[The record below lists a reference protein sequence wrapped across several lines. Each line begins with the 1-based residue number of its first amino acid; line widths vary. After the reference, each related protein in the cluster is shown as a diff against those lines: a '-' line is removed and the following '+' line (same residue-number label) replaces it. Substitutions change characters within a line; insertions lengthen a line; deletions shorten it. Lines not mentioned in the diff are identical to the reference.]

1 MYAVKDARF
10 IQEIQKLA
18 ANMYRMGWDERN
30 GGNISYLV
38 PEEEVRYYIDSSAV
52 RRHFSMDF
60 DASPVAGKYFVVT
73 GTTKYFKNIEEYPEV
88 NLGLLR
94 ISDDG
99 KGYDLLWGYEDG
111 GRPTSEFPSHLMS
124 HIARLKIDP
133 KHRIVMHTHPIN
145 TIAMTFVH
153 ELSDRAFTRTLWQ
166 MITECIVVFPEG
178 VGVLPWM
185 VCGNTEIG
193 EATAAKMKQYR
204 SVIWA
209 QHGIFGT
216 GQDPDEAFG
225 LIETIEKAAEI
236 YMKIAHLPI
245 LQNIKDEEL
254 KELAKAFQLDYR
266 KDFLD

>member
-10 IQEIQKLA
+10 IKEMQKMA

-38 PEEEVRYYIDSSAV
+38 TEEEVAYYVDPAKSL
-52 RRHFSMDF
+52 RHFAMDF

-73 GTTKYFKNIEEYPEV
+73 GTTKYFKNVEDYPEV

-124 HIARLKIDP
+124 HIERLKIDP
-133 KHRIVMHTHPIN
+133 KHRIVMHTHPTN
-145 TIAMTFVH
+145 VIAMTFVH
-153 ELSDRAFTRTLWQ
+153 ELSDRAFTRTLRQ

-178 VGVLPWM
+178 VGDLPWM

-193 EATAAKMKQYR
+193 EATAEKMKQYR

-254 KELAKAFQLDYR
+254 KALAKDFSLDYR

>member
-1 MYAVKDARF
+1 MYAMRDAKFVKEMR
-10 IQEIQKLA
+10 EMT

-30 GGNISYLV
+30 GGNISYLI
-38 PEEEVRYYIDSSAV
+38 PEEEVKYYVDTTKSLK
-52 RRHFSMDF
+52 HFEMDF
-60 DASPVAGKYFVVT
+60 DASYVSGKYFLVT
-73 GTTKYFKNIEEYPEV
+73 GTTKYFRNVDEYPEV
-88 NLGLLR
+88 NLGLVR

-99 KGYDLLWGYEDG
+99 KGYDLLWGFEDG

-124 HIARLKIDP
+124 HIERLKLDP
-133 KHRIVMHTHPIN
+133 KHRIVMHTHPANI
-145 TIAMTFVH
+145 IAMTFIH
-153 ELSDRAFTRTLWQ
+153 ELNDRAFTRTLWQ
-166 MITECIVVFPEG
+166 MITECMVVFPEG

-185 VCGNTEIG
+185 VCGTTEIG
-193 EATAAKMKQYR
+193 IVTAEKMKQYR
-204 SVIWA
+204 SVIWG

-245 LQNIKDEEL
+245 LQNIRDDEL
-254 KELAKAFQLDYR
+254 KELAKDFKLDYR